1 MGEGR
6 VRFDPAPPGHQRLG
20 ELSDVARRHT
30 VNRDIRCRT
39 EQVLGVLGAADLAVV
54 LGAAGAGDDAD
65 GPVKVL
71 ADDLEDQ
78 DQTRLGEVR
87 ATSAPTI
94 EILDER
100 NSLKVSRVYPPSSG
114 AGCEFSCYVPQP
126 RSDYV
131 KLA

>member
-1 MGEGR
+1 MTEGGVGLDAAVAGHDGLGEGR
-6 VRFDPAPPGHQRLG
+6 HVAGVDPVDLDVR
-20 ELSDVARRHT
+20 RRAQ
-30 VNRDIRCRT
+30 
-39 EQVLGVLGAADLAVV
+39 QVLGVLGAAHLAVV
-54 LGAAGAGDDAD
+54 LLTAGARDDTD
-65 GPVKVL
+65 GQVKVL
-71 ADDLEDQ
+71 ADHLKDQ
-78 DQTRLGEVR
+78 DQTGLGEVR